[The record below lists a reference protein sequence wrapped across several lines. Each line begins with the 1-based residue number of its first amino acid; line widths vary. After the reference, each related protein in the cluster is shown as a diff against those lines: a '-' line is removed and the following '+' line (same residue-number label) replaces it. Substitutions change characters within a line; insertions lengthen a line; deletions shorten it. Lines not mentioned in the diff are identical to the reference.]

1 MKRKPKEE
9 PLSLEE
15 AIDDSENLTDFLLD
29 FEEDNWFS
37 QVSETESEVEKYSRA
52 SQIQGDFWNLQEV
65 EILSIKFLFFIFI
78 KNREKQFTNNILWI
92 ILLLHFTKY
101 MLRVFTNSHWVRLI
115 TYCKV
120 IIENKVDERLYKG
133 STQCTKLFLQDLGEV
148 NEKTLFRQFKITWLQ
163 LLKHYEPNRNFSKN
177 QDSWLSSEIRIV
189 CPCVFANT
197 LILENNYIS

>member
-65 EILSIKFLFFIFI
+65 EILSIKIFIFY
-78 KNREKQFTNNILWI
+78 F
-92 ILLLHFTKY
+92 Y
-101 MLRVFTNSHWVRLI
+101 
-115 TYCKV
+115 
-120 IIENKVDERLYKG
+120 
-133 STQCTKLFLQDLGEV
+133 
-148 NEKTLFRQFKITWLQ
+148 
-163 LLKHYEPNRNFSKN
+163 
-177 QDSWLSSEIRIV
+177 
-189 CPCVFANT
+189 
-197 LILENNYIS
+197 